1 MLYATFKTQERG
13 VRNVLVSCGEH
24 GAYLLDEH
32 GGFYYG
38 KSPAGRVINTAG
50 AGDAMVAGFP
60 KGWLQTSD
68 YALAFKRGIAA
79 GSASA
84 FSRGMADAEAVK
96 KLYAKVHIEVMREPV
111 MEG

>member
-1 MLYATFKTQERG
+1 
-13 VRNVLVSCGEH
+13 
-24 GAYLLDEH
+24 
-32 GGFYYG
+32 
-38 KSPAGRVINTAG
+38 
-50 AGDAMVAGFP
+50 MVAGFL

-111 MEG
+111 MEAEKTGRGSQFFFVLWTRLLTGRWSEKRHDRES